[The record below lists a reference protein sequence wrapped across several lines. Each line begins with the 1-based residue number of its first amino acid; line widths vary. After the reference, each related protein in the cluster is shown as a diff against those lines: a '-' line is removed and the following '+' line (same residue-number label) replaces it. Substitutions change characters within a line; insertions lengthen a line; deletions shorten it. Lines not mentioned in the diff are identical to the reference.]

1 MSPISRMLLGAALL
15 GAVAVLAQAA
25 DQKQDV
31 AMLELAERHRCLNC
45 HEVDVKVRGPAWRE
59 VGRRYRDDPQAE
71 ARLLVKVREG
81 GTGVWGDDFM
91 SPNKRVS
98 DAGLQALVRW
108 ILSLR

>member
-1 MSPISRMLLGAALL
+1 MSLTTRTLLCAALL
-15 GAVAVLAQAA
+15 GVVAVPAQAA
-25 DQKQDV
+25 DKKRDA

-59 VGRRYRDDPQAE
+59 VGRRYRDDPEAE
-71 ARLLVKVREG
+71 VRLLVKVREG
-81 GTGVWGDDFM
+81 GSGVWGDDFM

-98 DAGLQALVRW
+98 DADLQALVRW